1 MDSIESTI
9 YGLLASLGGYR
20 GERIGKTQVGN
31 YTVSTIDTPDAGLE
45 TAIWKNGGDI
55 VIVARY
61 ETKEEAKQGHQD
73 WVEACKL
80 NPTVAWSVQ
89 LDEYITL

>member
-1 MDSIESTI
+1 MDSIESML
-9 YGLLASLGGYR
+9 YGILASLGGYQ
-20 GERIGKTQVGN
+20 GERVGKTQVGN
-31 YTVSTIDTPDAGLE
+31 YTVSTVDTADAGWE
-45 TAIWKNGGDI
+45 TAIWKNLENM

-89 LDEYITL
+89 LEEYITL